1 MTTLISPADGYFML
15 LIFGIAMLLITYY
28 FGRWGQWR
36 TKDGFLVANR
46 QVGWVL
52 GSFSIA
58 ASWIWAPA
66 LFVSVQM
73 AYQKGLAGIF
83 WFTVPNI
90 LSLTIFA
97 MLAPRIRSR
106 FPEGYTLPEYIQF
119 RLNSRRVH
127 RIYLFPYFFYQLMA
141 VTVQLYAGGSLVT
154 LLTGIPLVKVMLVI
168 VVFVLIY
175 TMISGLKASIVT
187 DFVQLGTIGVICSI
201 ILPYVVRV
209 AGGFGAVSAGFHGV
223 DHVSG
228 IFDPGVAFS
237 YGIITSIGL
246 IAGSIS
252 DQSNWQ
258 RAFAIRKAHIVKAF
272 VVGSILFGLVP
283 ISLSV
288 LGFIAANPLI
298 HINLPAGI
306 DQSMVG
312 VQTIAQ
318 LLPRWSVFLF
328 AIGFLAI
335 LSSSLDAGL
344 CAASSLWV
352 ADVVKPKDDKSAVRM
367 ARISMVGIAAL
378 GLIVAFA
385 ILYIPHFGLEQLWW
399 VFNTIAACVMVPTV
413 LTLYSD
419 SISERGVFWG
429 VLVSFLVGIPLFIY
443 SNIADKPAW
452 AVASS
457 VFIVLISTVF
467 SLLLSP
473 SPNVRPDKQEGKTT
487 S

>member
-1 MTTLISPADGYFML
+1 MKTLISPSDGYFL
-15 LIFGIAMLLITYY
+15 LAIFGAAMLLVTYY
-28 FGRWGQWR
+28 FGRRGQWR

-46 QVGWVL
+46 EVGWLL

-73 AYQKGLAGIF
+73 AYQSGLAGIF

-97 MLAPRIRSR
+97 FLAPRIRSKL
-106 FPEGYTLPEYIQF
+106 PEGYTLPEFIQF

-127 RIYLFPYFFYQLMA
+127 RVYLFPYLFYQLMA
-141 VTVQLYAGGSLVT
+141 VTVQLYAGGSLVS

-168 VVFVLIY
+168 LVLVLVY

-187 DFVQLGTIGVICSI
+187 DFVQLGTIGVICAV
-201 ILPYVVRV
+201 ILPFVVKV
-209 AGGFGAVSAGFHGV
+209 SGGLGAVTAGFHGI
-223 DHVSG
+223 DKVSG
-228 IFDPGVAFS
+228 ILDPGVAFS
-237 YGIITSIGL
+237 YGIITSSIGL

-258 RAFAIRKAHIVKAF
+258 RAFAIRKADIVKAF

-288 LGFIAANPLI
+288 LGFIAANPAA
-298 HINLPAGI
+298 HIILPANM
-306 DQSMVG
+306 DTSMVG
-312 VQTIAQ
+312 IQTIAQ

-352 ADVVKPKDDKSAVRM
+352 ADVVKPKDDKTAVRA
-367 ARISMVGIAAL
+367 ARVSMVGIGIL
-378 GLIVAFA
+378 GLLVAFA
-385 ILYIPHFGLEQLWW
+385 VLYIPQFGLEKLWW

-419 SISERGVFWG
+419 SVSERGVFWG
-429 VLVSFLVGIPLFIY
+429 VLVSFFVGVPLFVY
-443 SNIADKPAW
+443 SNVIGNPIW
-452 AVASS
+452 AVGSS
-457 VFIVLISTVF
+457 VFIVAVSTLV
-467 SLLLSP
+467 SLALRP
-473 SPNVRPDKQEGKTT
+473 SRNATKDKPA
-487 S
+487 

>member
-1 MTTLISPADGYFML
+1 
-15 LIFGIAMLLITYY
+15 
-28 FGRWGQWR
+28 
-36 TKDGFLVANR
+36 
-46 QVGWVL
+46 
-52 GSFSIA
+52 
-58 ASWIWAPA
+58 
-66 LFVSVQM
+66 
-73 AYQKGLAGIF
+73 
-83 WFTVPNI
+83 
-90 LSLTIFA
+90 
-97 MLAPRIRSR
+97 
-106 FPEGYTLPEYIQF
+106 
-119 RLNSRRVH
+119 
-127 RIYLFPYFFYQLMA
+127 
-141 VTVQLYAGGSLVT
+141 
-154 LLTGIPLVKVMLVI
+154 
-168 VVFVLIY
+168 
-175 TMISGLKASIVT
+175 
-187 DFVQLGTIGVICSI
+187 
-201 ILPYVVRV
+201 
-209 AGGFGAVSAGFHGV
+209 
-223 DHVSG
+223 
-228 IFDPGVAFS
+228 
-237 YGIITSIGL
+237 
-246 IAGSIS
+246 
-252 DQSNWQ
+252 
-258 RAFAIRKAHIVKAF
+258 
-272 VVGSILFGLVP
+272 
-283 ISLSV
+283 V